1 MQHLSLVSLK
11 SNKTSDGKVKF
22 KHYKVTPVYP
32 NLDVSISEILVERV
46 LERVLS
52 TGGNF
57 PKRHVTICAQNDRI
71 YFFCNC
77 NGYDMSKEKA

>member
-22 KHYKVTPVYP
+22 RHHKVTPVYP
-32 NLDVSISEILVERV
+32 NLDISISEILER
-46 LERVLS
+46 ELS

-71 YFFCNC
+71 YFFCNG